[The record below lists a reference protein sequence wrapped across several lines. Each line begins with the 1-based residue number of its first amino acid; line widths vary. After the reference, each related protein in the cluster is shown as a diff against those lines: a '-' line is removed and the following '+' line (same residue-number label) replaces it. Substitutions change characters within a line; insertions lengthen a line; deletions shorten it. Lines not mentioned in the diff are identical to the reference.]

1 MFGIYDLNLCSDLP
15 FGERLKIYKQIGFDE
30 IALYLDSKHNRSDEN
45 YVDIIN
51 YARKIGLTVN
61 QVHLDYH
68 LSNAICDPTTNE
80 YFDYIS
86 QKLAEANNL
95 NIKYVVAHASKG
107 DNPPLLNSTQ
117 LDKFEKMMNKFD
129 NQPAILCLENV
140 RNCTNLFSILR
151 LGLKNVAVCFDVG
164 HAHCY
169 ADEKQLFEQC
179 KPYAICSH
187 IHNNFGQDTHQSPK
201 DGEIDLAYFAKQ
213 LTEIKNCSNCLECF
227 PPRGSNFSKEEFA
240 SFVKLLYDETNE
252 ILSN

>member
-1 MFGIYDLNLCSDLP
+1 MGRDVIEDETLLFNTDNFTKNPYFMLDDTIYVGGGVSSSIGDLTFVGNA
-15 FGERLKIYKQIGFDE
+15 LKTED
-30 IALYLDSKHNRSDEN
+30 
-45 YVDIIN
+45 
-51 YARKIGLTVN
+51 
-61 QVHLDYH
+61 
-68 LSNAICDPTTNE
+68 
-80 YFDYIS
+80 
-86 QKLAEANNL
+86 L

-151 LGLKNVAVCFDVG
+151 LRLKNVAVCFDVG

-179 KPYAICSH
+179 KPYVICSH